1 MWLVYAHHIHV
12 TVQLY
17 WSFVVLPVMFTLSA
31 LCTACHPFQYQSR
44 TVDIGPVSIIIHT
57 LGGLGTTWYHAQP
70 AQGMLLQPLN
80 SPS

>member
-17 WSFVVLPVMFTLSA
+17 WSFVVLPVMFTVPA

-44 TVDIGPVSIIIHT
+44 TVDIEPVSIIIHT
-57 LGGLGTTWYHAQP
+57 LGNPGTT
-70 AQGMLLQPLN
+70 
-80 SPS
+80 